1 MQKCTHK
8 NINKNMLSML
18 KREDVKQFMIP
29 LIDILLD
36 KCSPY
41 LWGLFFLLS
50 LNIITTTVL
59 LFLLYKK
66 YFLC

>member
-1 MQKCTHK
+1 MLTQC
-8 NINKNMLSML
+8 LSML
-18 KREDVKQFMIP
+18 KREDVKQFLIP

-41 LWGLFFLLS
+41 IWAFFFLLS
-50 LNIITTTVL
+50 LNIITTIL
-59 LFLLYKK
+59 LLYLLYKK